1 MNFRVLL
8 ATALCLSSRLH
19 AADWTVSHREPDR
32 VLAAGAVLH
41 RFTVGG
47 EDEVEFNI
55 VQFDAAKCSLR
66 VIDQPSRRHAVDLA
80 GAMQSAHAIAG
91 TNGGF
96 FATDFS
102 PLGLAINDGQRN
114 GTWMRSS
121 LLGGV
126 VIVKRGRL
134 LLLWR
139 DEFQDDASITQMLQ
153 TGPRLVNNGQP
164 VAGLEARSHRLRT
177 FIASDS
183 EGHWLLGIAESTTL
197 AGLARILST
206 AGIVKGFEI
215 SRALNFDGGKST
227 ALWAQCSDGT
237 VVHEPG
243 ISIVRNFVAIVPR
256 K

>member
-1 MNFRVLL
+1 MRIRVLL
-8 ATALCLSSRLH
+8 SVVFMLNVLH
-19 AADWTVSHREPDR
+19 AADWSVRRREPDQA
-32 VLAAGAVLH
+32 LTSGAVLH
-41 RFTVGG
+41 RFTVSG
-47 EDEVEFNI
+47 EGEAEFRI
-55 VQFDAAKCSLR
+55 VQFDASKCSLR
-66 VIDQPSRRHAVDLA
+66 VIDQPSRRRAVNLAAAMQNAHAV
-80 GAMQSAHAIAG
+80 AG

-102 PLGLAINDGQRN
+102 PLGLTINDGQRN

-126 VIVKRGRL
+126 VMVKRGRL

-139 DEFQDDASITQMLQ
+139 DEFQDDAGITQMLQ

-164 VAGLEARSHRLRT
+164 VAGLEARSHRPRT
-177 FIASDS
+177 FIATDS

-197 AGLARILST
+197 AGLAHILST
-206 AGIVKGFEI
+206 PGIVTGFEI

-227 ALWAQCSDGT
+227 GLWAQCADGR
-237 VVHEPG
+237 VIHESE